1 MPRKLTALEESV
13 VAFASEQGQ
22 LAELCVLVDYDPD
35 VGRVPEHWVPRPDV
49 MGLVK
54 HLFAGPPAAAEASRA
69 QSNSNDGVSDEDLCA
84 LEHAV
89 TTLRAIADRQ
99 QQVGDVLEPVNDIRT
114 ASARAKHALR
124 RLAPVVNKLGG
135 PRKLTEQ

>member
-1 MPRKLTALEESV
+1 MPRNLTELEESV
-13 VAFASEQGQ
+13 VNFARESGQ

-35 VGRVPEHWVPRPDV
+35 VGRVPEHWIPRPDV

-54 HLFAGPPAAAEASRA
+54 HLLASRPSASEPSRA
-69 QSNSNDGVSDEDLCA
+69 QSTSNAGVGDEDLCA

-89 TTLRAIADRQ
+89 ATLRAIADRR

-114 ASARAKHALR
+114 ASARAKSALQ
-124 RLAPVVNKLGG
+124 RLEPVA
-135 PRKLTEQ
+135 RKLESLEG